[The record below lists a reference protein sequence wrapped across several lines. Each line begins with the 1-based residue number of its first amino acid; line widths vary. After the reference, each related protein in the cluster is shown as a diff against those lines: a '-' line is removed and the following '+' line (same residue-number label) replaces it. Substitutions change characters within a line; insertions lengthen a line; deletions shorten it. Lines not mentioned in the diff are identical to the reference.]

1 MKKYIHSC
9 FIGIGIA
16 SFIIVL
22 NSISYFGM
30 NVVISSLVL
39 GVFQG
44 IIVPLIYHNKIKTL
58 YLVKVLLHAIISYL
72 LIILWWIVGENLS
85 LSMVILL
92 WFFVFISVFS
102 YFHFMIHK
110 DGFKITTKLK
120 DEKSKKMK
128 IKEKA

>member
-22 NSISYFGM
+22 NSISYFGI

-72 LIILWWIVGENLS
+72 LIILWWIVGENSS
-85 LSMVILL
+85 LSMVSLL
-92 WFFVFISVFS
+92 WFIVFISVFS
-102 YFHFMIHK
+102 YFHFMNHK
-110 DGFKITTKLK
+110 DAYKINTKLK

>member
-44 IIVPLIYHNKIKTL
+44 IIVPLIYHNKIKTTIFSKSIITCNNKLFINYFMVDSRRKFIFEYGKFMVVYCIYICIFLFSL
-58 YLVKVLLHAIISYL
+58 YESQRRL
-72 LIILWWIVGENLS
+72 
-85 LSMVILL
+85 
-92 WFFVFISVFS
+92 
-102 YFHFMIHK
+102 
-110 DGFKITTKLK
+110 
-120 DEKSKKMK
+120 
-128 IKEKA
+128 

>member
-44 IIVPLIYHNKIKTL
+44 IIVPLIYHNKIKAL

-85 LSMVILL
+85 LSMVSLL
-92 WFFVFISVFS
+92 WFIVFISVFS
-102 YFHFMIHK
+102 YFHFMNYK
-110 DGFKITTKLK
+110 DAYKINTKLK
-120 DEKSKKMK
+120 GEKVKKK
-128 IKEKA
+128 KNKEKT

>member
-44 IIVPLIYHNKIKTL
+44 IIVPLIYHNKIKAL

-85 LSMVILL
+85 LSKVSLL
-92 WFFVFISVFS
+92 WFIVFISVLS
-102 YFHFMIHK
+102 YFYFMNYK
-110 DGFKITTKLK
+110 DAYKINTKLK
-120 DEKSKKMK
+120 GKNGKKN
-128 IKEKA
+128 EN

>member
-85 LSMVILL
+85 LSMVSLL
-92 WFFVFISVFS
+92 WFIVFISEIGRASCRERVCQ
-102 YFHFMIHK
+102 YV
-110 DGFKITTKLK
+110 
-120 DEKSKKMK
+120 
-128 IKEKA
+128 